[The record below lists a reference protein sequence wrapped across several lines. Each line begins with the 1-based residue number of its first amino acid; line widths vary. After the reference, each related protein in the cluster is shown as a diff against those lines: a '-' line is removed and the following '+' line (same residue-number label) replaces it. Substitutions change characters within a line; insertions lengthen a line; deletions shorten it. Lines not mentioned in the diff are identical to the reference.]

1 MSEIFLILRIDQ
13 ITNVYGFVCKIF
25 IINVRFQW
33 NLKYLADCEK
43 NINIKSNESPTS
55 GALIFHAFRRAGR
68 RLGGRASLYV
78 AVFSRCGGVG
88 GKYEE
93 ANTFRSLAK
102 LRKNKRQKKK
112 SGKGMLSNVRSVSCY
127 GHHHTY
133 RLTILEQ
140 NTLLRQKP
148 THVSW
153 NDHCL
158 LIFSRQRTCGF
169 AYIFPSL

>member
-1 MSEIFLILRIDQ
+1 MSEIFLILRIGQ
-13 ITNVYGFVCKIF
+13 ITNVYRFVCKIF

-33 NLKYLADCEK
+33 NFKYLADCEK
-43 NINIKSNESPTS
+43 NINIKSNENPTS

-68 RLGGRASLYV
+68 RMGGRV
-78 AVFSRCGGVG
+78 CMSRCFRGVG

-93 ANTFRSLAK
+93 SNTFRSLAK

-112 SGKGMLSNVRSVSCY
+112 SGKGVLSNVRSVSCY

-133 RLTILEQ
+133 RFTILEQ

-153 NDHCL
+153 NDQCL
-158 LIFSRQRTCGF
+158 LIYSRQRTYDF
-169 AYIFPSL
+169 ALFSSL